1 MVLPDDTPAY
11 TDTMLF
17 PSKKQTVNDEEQINE
32 MMNVS
37 IIDKL
42 DNDDDKHMIV
52 YCSDAGKETVNYKVR
67 LSSEEIEQKI
77 KRGVDL
83 PRRRLCREIVG
94 RLKVDEKQDL
104 ILVDDENMN
113 DKEESN
119 DVDSDE
125 SDTDYDVG
133 EVAKEVAETVF
144 YMIDR
149 DGDGDISRG
158 EMMKLLIKYHQ

>member
-1 MVLPDDTPAY
+1 MGMGTQKEELTKMKKDAGMVLPDDTPAY

-52 YCSDAGKETVNYKVR
+52 YCSDSGKETVNYKVR

-77 KRGVDL
+77 KGGWICHV
-83 PRRRLCREIVG
+83 EGFV
-94 RLKVDEKQDL
+94 E
-104 ILVDDENMN
+104 
-113 DKEESN
+113 
-119 DVDSDE
+119 
-125 SDTDYDVG
+125 
-133 EVAKEVAETVF
+133 
-144 YMIDR
+144 
-149 DGDGDISRG
+149 
-158 EMMKLLIKYHQ
+158 KLLAG